1 MGPRPISRG
10 EYVTCHAR
18 NKNPAAS
25 MGPRPISRGEK
36 TAGSLIDAYLGLQ
49 WGRGRSAAER
59 PKERSSD
66 RGTFWLQWGR
76 GRSAAESH
84 CQEPARR
91 ISSGFNGAAADQ
103 PRRAAPGVK
112 RSLALRLQW
121 GRGRSAAE
129 RPIYMD
135 FRTISVRLQW
145 GRGRSAAE
153 RAAPEVFL
161 LGQAGL
167 QWGRRRSAAERRH
180 VSAGWPY
187 VGPASMGPRPISR
200 GEQHAPGGS

>member
-76 GRSAAESH
+76 GRSAAERSRADSSARQYQTLQWGRGRSAAESRGGRGSH
-84 CQEPARR
+84 DLPRSFNGAAADQPRRGSRQSPAP
-91 ISSGFNGAAADQ
+91 SSLPGFNGAAADQ
-103 PRRAAPGVK
+103 PRRGIRNLTSPP
-112 RSLALRLQW
+112 W
-121 GRGRSAAE
+121 
-129 RPIYMD
+129 
-135 FRTISVRLQW
+135 
-145 GRGRSAAE
+145 
-153 RAAPEVFL
+153 
-161 LGQAGL
+161 QARFNG
-167 QWGRRRSAAERRH
+167 A
-180 VSAGWPY
+180 
-187 VGPASMGPRPISR
+187 
-200 GEQHAPGGS
+200 

>member
-66 RGTFWLQWGR
+66 RGT
-76 GRSAAESH
+76 
-84 CQEPARR
+84 
-91 ISSGFNGAAADQ
+91 
-103 PRRAAPGVK
+103 
-112 RSLALRLQW
+112 LRLQW